1 MGVLNTYSAGFY
13 MEVVSEESASI
24 FSSFSC
30 GNEVIDKYF
39 REKTESDSAVCYVYR
54 NAENQDIVCA
64 AAICCSGINMG
75 NDRSQQ
81 LMPAVKID
89 YFAISEKY
97 QDVPFPGTDIE
108 EHFYISDAF
117 LCELVKEIGKI
128 AESYVGA
135 EYIVLYSVPDAVHF
149 YQRNH
154 FLEFEKFMTP
164 EHRTFLDG
172 CTPMYMAFS

>member
-97 QDVPFPGTDIE
+97 
-108 EHFYISDAF
+108 
-117 LCELVKEIGKI
+117 
-128 AESYVGA
+128 
-135 EYIVLYSVPDAVHF
+135 
-149 YQRNH
+149 
-154 FLEFEKFMTP
+154 
-164 EHRTFLDG
+164 
-172 CTPMYMAFS
+172 